1 MKYFSKKLLSIL
13 LVLAVGSSCSQL
25 PTQQQE
31 IETVSVTDYVN
42 PFIGTLNKGNTYPG
56 AVLPWGMA
64 SPNPQTK
71 DFRLRAGT
79 PATYE
84 HGDPFIYGF
93 SSINLSGVGC
103 PGGGSIPI
111 KLSTGELDLSSDSFK
126 SSYNS
131 EVAEPGYYKVI
142 LNQHKLKAEMTATK
156 RSARYNFSFNPEV
169 KKSNMYIDL
178 ASQMSHMKGGEIN
191 VEEDGTITG
200 YQLDGEFCDCE
211 GIAKIY
217 FALEVIGEPK
227 EIKVFKDQK
236 EINSKKASGKDV
248 GVALLFDNKP
258 STLDVKV
265 GISFVSVANAKLNL
279 SQEQRDLSFED
290 IKLAAKAEWEKQLSK
305 VEIAEGDIT
314 DKTVFY
320 TALYH
325 SIIMP
330 HVISDINGEYPLMEK
345 EGVGKAEGYTR
356 YSAYSLWDTYRS
368 VHPLNALLYPKEQRD
383 MTVTMLEMYKE
394 SGWLPKWELYGNES
408 WVMVGDPAV
417 PVIVDTYMK
426 GITDFDTDVALEA
439 MLKGATT
446 KENNPLRPGIKN
458 YIELG
463 YCPIDDRGGDPKDFT
478 FHNGIVWGPVST
490 TLEYNFADYTISKFA
505 EALGK
510 DDVAK
515 QMYEQSMSFKK
526 LYDAETQFFRP
537 KTKAGEWMEP
547 FNPLDRH
554 FDIRWK
560 GSGGKGYC
568 EGTAWQYRFFVP
580 HAMNELKE
588 LMGEEAYFTNLE
600 ALFEEGHF
608 DLSNEPDITFPY
620 LFNYLDK
627 KHHYTQKYT
636 KAESEKYFKNAPIGI
651 PGNDDAGTMSA
662 WLVMTQLG
670 IFPDA
675 PGIPTYQLTTPK
687 FNHVQLHLDEYVYGG
702 KVIALEKNGQGDYF
716 DNVTNGNGETL
727 KGFSI
732 EHKDLINSGKL
743 VFNTQLSAI
752 VE

>member
-1 MKYFSKKLLSIL
+1 MIL
-13 LVLAVGSSCSQL
+13 GVAVIGSACSQY
-25 PTQQQE
+25 PTAQQE
-31 IETVSVTDYVN
+31 VESESVTDYVN
-42 PFIGTLNKGNTYPG
+42 AFIGTSNKGNTYPG

-84 HGDPFIYGF
+84 YGDPFIYGF

-103 PGGGSIPI
+103 PGGGSIPL
-111 KLSTGELDLSSDSFK
+111 KLSTGDLDLSSDSFK

-131 EVAEPGYYKVI
+131 EVSKPGYYSVVLDK
-142 LNQHKLKAEMTATK
+142 HKLRAEMTATK
-156 RSARYNFSFNPEV
+156 RTARYQFTFNPEV
-169 KKSNMYIDL
+169 KKTNLYIDL
-178 ASQMSHMKGGEIN
+178 ASQMSHMKGGEIK
-191 VEEDGTITG
+191 VEEDGTVTG

-211 GIAKIY
+211 GVAKIY
-217 FALEVIGEPK
+217 FALKVQSTPNAV
-227 EIKVFKDQK
+227 KVFKDQK
-236 EINSKKASGKDV
+236 EVANTSAKGSDI
-248 GVALLFDNKP
+248 GVAFSFDGKQNN
-258 STLDVKV
+258 LDVQV
-265 GISFVSVANAKLNL
+265 GLSFVSAENAKLNL
-279 SQEQRDLSFED
+279 LTEQKDLAFED
-290 IKLAAKAEWEKQLSK
+290 IKLAAKAEWKKQLSK
-305 VEIAEGDIT
+305 VDIADADVV
-314 DKTVFY
+314 DKTIFY

-330 HVISDINGEYPLMEK
+330 HIISDVNGEYPLMQK

-368 VHPLNALLYPKEQRD
+368 VHPMNALLYPKEQRD
-383 MTVTMLEMYKE
+383 MTVTMLEMYRE

-417 PVIVDTYMK
+417 PVIVDTYLK
-426 GITDFDTDVALEA
+426 GITDIDTDLALEA

-458 YIELG
+458 YLELG

-510 DDVAK
+510 DEIAK
-515 QMYEQSMSFKK
+515 KMYDQSMSFKK
-526 LYDAETQFFRP
+526 LYDPSTAFFRP

-554 FDIRWK
+554 YDIRWK

-588 LMGEEAYFTNLE
+588 LMGEEKFFTNLK
-600 ALFEEGHF
+600 AMFDEGHF

-620 LFNYLDK
+620 LFNYLDN

-636 KAESEKYFKNAPIGI
+636 KQESEKYFKNASVGI

-675 PGIPTYQLTTPK
+675 PGIPVYQFTTPK
-687 FNHVQLHLDEYVYGG
+687 FNNVTLHLDDYVYEG
-702 KVIALEKNGQGDYF
+702 KTITLNKSGDGEYFNSVTKGNTGEK
-716 DNVTNGNGETL
+716 V

-732 EHKDLINSGKL
+732 THDELVNSGTL
-743 VFNTQLSAI
+743 TFQTELAAV